1 MTKKFV
7 FIFAIICIIVF
18 FIFYYISGE
27 FGNNKFRKQ
36 NEFVEDIFEKLEKYE
51 ANIDVIIKSN
61 KNENIYNMI
70 QIVDKDYSKLILNS
84 PESINGLVLEINKD
98 VLRISNRNIEME
110 KIFEKYKASNDNLLF
125 LNTFIKEF
133 NNNKS
138 TIYEENGE
146 ILIELLL
153 NNDNTYIK
161 SKVLYLD
168 KETKLP
174 KRLIIKDNAQNINT
188 SIIYNDIKIK

>member
-84 PESINGLVLEINKD
+84 PKSINGLVLEINKD

>member
-1 MTKKFV
+1 
-7 FIFAIICIIVF
+7 
-18 FIFYYISGE
+18 
-27 FGNNKFRKQ
+27 
-36 NEFVEDIFEKLEKYE
+36 
-51 ANIDVIIKSN
+51 
-61 KNENIYNMI
+61 MI
-70 QIVDKDYSKLILNS
+70 QVVDKDYSKLILNS

-110 KIFEKYKASNDNLLF
+110 KIFEKYKASNDNLL